1 MTDHQF
7 FFFVFVYKGH
17 FDQFVYLGERDTKTV
32 LSVLFAIDLAVW
44 TEMSKQQEVV
54 FLLS

>member
-32 LSVLFAIDLAVW
+32 LSVLFAIDLAV
-44 TEMSKQQEVV
+44 
-54 FLLS
+54 